1 MKLARSSD
9 KRLRSSSIDMPDN
22 LGRRSGESSRT
33 PSTGK
38 APDRPRD
45 QGLPRPF
52 RGQKGGLIPKQDALN
67 QSRPVGRVPAMLLRI
82 RTELGIA
89 HPGLAATAVT
99 SPLCKSLT
107 STMRAGRPLRDAS
120 RGDSG
125 SSLAVAR
132 SRRGPA
138 RGGRQHRTDQGGM
151 SGEGRQVWTLS
162 HHRASGHGGDRVAP
176 PPG

>member
-82 RTELGIA
+82 RTEVGIA

-107 STMRAGRPLRDAS
+107 STMLCKFLLLTSRAAAGRARFCAGRTPW
-120 RGDSG
+120 RGPRRCAAHGPNIS
-125 SSLAVAR
+125 AR
-132 SRRGPA
+132 SKPSASPLPHADGVIT
-138 RGGRQHRTDQGGM
+138 GFKCY
-151 SGEGRQVWTLS
+151 VLLS
-162 HHRASGHGGDRVAP
+162 V
-176 PPG
+176 